1 MFGRCSAAFARFI
14 VCAAAAGAAR
24 REGPLWIVTGR
35 PEGERASERA
45 RSALTYLL
53 VTTIYDGDRIDHGQL
68 ERRASAREITCRDDG
83 LGRRTRTAVHRNIDV
98 ILPRSHS
105 CSKKAP
111 RRAAPTPIDATV
123 CVAGVA
129 PKKEEMPTED
139 SCARGD
145 NLANRRD
152 DKFRDQRGRE
162 SFKGGEQ
169 RSDER
174 IS

>member
-35 PEGERASERA
+35 PEGERA

-111 RRAAPTPIDATV
+111 RRRRSTPPCVWRELHRRKRKCRQRTLARAAIISQIAVMTNSGIKEGERAS
-123 CVAGVA
+123 
-129 PKKEEMPTED
+129 KEESSAAT
-139 SCARGD
+139 RGS
-145 NLANRRD
+145 L
-152 DKFRDQRGRE
+152 
-162 SFKGGEQ
+162 ST
-169 RSDER
+169 SD
-174 IS
+174 